1 MRRAAGLA
9 RALACAG
16 GGRLSAALQPA
27 AAPAAAAAW
36 LASAAAAQRALHSA
50 APLLPPAAA
59 AAAGAGRPGTP
70 SGSRLLRTAGASP
83 AAAPA
88 ASAAPIAVPEPWRLV
103 GRVEKP
109 FPPQSRDVFAVVQA
123 GPHQFKVTLDDLI
136 YVEKMHGVD
145 INDKA
150 RPRSTPPTK
159 RCATRR
165 AACANPRTAVLHRLW
180 RSPGSRCFRKQHH
193 GLTLTLWRAQVA
205 LPRVLMVGTPSRT
218 LVGRP
223 YVPTAEVVVVVE
235 EHVRD
240 AKVIIFKKRRRK
252 NSRRNAGHRQVS
264 FARRM

>member
-193 GLTLTLWRAQVA
+193 GLTLTL
-205 LPRVLMVGTPSRT
+205 G
-218 LVGRP
+218 
-223 YVPTAEVVVVVE
+223 
-235 EHVRD
+235 
-240 AKVIIFKKRRRK
+240 
-252 NSRRNAGHRQVS
+252 
-264 FARRM
+264 ARRWRCLAC